1 MNKKVLALLICG
13 FGAMFFASFKT
24 FNVVQEPWKAP
35 IEADTIKSP
44 FTFSPEVIREGEKL
58 FTAYCVSCHGKT
70 GLGDGSPGKF
80 KIEPANFHSKRVVD
94 QTDGALFWK
103 LSNGRGISMP
113 SYKAVFSEEKRWQ
126 LIAYIRQF
134 AKQPVAA
141 PTSSTSVIIKDVT
154 NYKFDAGTPGNY
166 FPLPSKVANVTRSE
180 TQTFMVDTVVKGLTR
195 PWSMAFLPGNRVLIA
210 QRDGKLMQVK
220 GGQLQS
226 APIGGNV
233 PKGLRDI
240 KLHPDFSANKLIYLS
255 YYIDPVRPE
264 PGYSVLMRARLEGDK
279 LVDEKILYKAGPF
292 RGNGEW
298 YGSKIAL
305 DKQGYL
311 YFTVP
316 IKADRKT
323 AQDLSLPDG
332 KTMRFKDDGSI
343 PADNPFLKTPNALP
357 EIYTF
362 GHRVHEGLAV
372 DAKSGKIYST
382 EFGELGGDEINMI
395 KRGANYGWPVVSH
408 SLEYNGAVISKS
420 PIQEGI
426 EAPLHH
432 FAIAPSDIEFLYS
445 TRYPRWNGNIFTGA
459 LAAKMLQRSVVKN
472 NGVIHDERLLENIGR
487 VRDVKVGPDKFLYV
501 MTEDSGII
509 VRLIPVKR

>member
-1 MNKKVLALLICG
+1 MV
-13 FGAMFFASFKT
+13 FASFRT
-24 FNVVQEPWKAP
+24 ANVVQEPWKAP
-35 IEADTIKSP
+35 AEADTIKSP

-80 KIEPANFHSKRVVD
+80 KIEPANFHSKRVSD

-134 AKQPVAA
+134 AKQPVTASAA
-141 PTSSTSVIIKDVT
+141 SSSLIIKDISK
-154 NYKFDAGTPGNY
+154 YRFDASSPGNY
-166 FPLPSKVANVTRSE
+166 FPMPAKVANVTRSE
-180 TQTFMVDTVVKGLTR
+180 NQLFMVDTVVKGLSR
-195 PWSMAFLPGNRVLIA
+195 PWSMAFLPGNRMLIA
-210 QRDGKLMQVK
+210 QRDGRLMQVK
-220 GGQLQS
+220 DGQLQP

-240 KLHPDFSANKLIYLS
+240 KLHPEFAKNKLIYLS
-255 YYIDPVRPE
+255 YYLDPVRPD
-264 PGYSVLMRARLEGDK
+264 PGYSILMRARLEGDN

-298 YGSKIAL
+298 YGSKIAF
-305 DKQGYL
+305 DKGGYV

-343 PADNPFLKTPNALP
+343 PTDNPFVNTPNALP
-357 EIYTF
+357 EIYTY
-362 GHRVHEGLAV
+362 GHRVHEGLAL
-372 DAKSGKIYST
+372 DPKSGRIYSS
-382 EFGELGGDEINMI
+382 EFGELGGDEINAI
-395 KRGANYGWPVVSH
+395 KPGANYGWPIVSY
-408 SLEYNGAVISKS
+408 SLEYNGAIIS
-420 PIQEGI
+420 
-426 EAPLHH
+426 
-432 FAIAPSDIEFLYS
+432 
-445 TRYPRWNGNIFTGA
+445 NGA
-459 LAAKMLQRSVVKN
+459 LGIDVVEHVVASDPAAGTRSGDLRRVEAVL
-472 NGVIHDERLLENIGR
+472 VDEPADDR
-487 VRDVKVGPDKFLYV
+487 
-501 MTEDSGII
+501 
-509 VRLIPVKR
+509 